1 MCTYIHACV
10 HYVCICE
17 SRVVAILV
25 DIYLISDIRLVS
37 PTDVHHRQ
45 SACECYSQGQ
55 FQIPQ
60 GLYQSDEED
69 ELYEEVWYTWRQ
81 HS

>member
-1 MCTYIHACV
+1 MC
-10 HYVCICE
+10 YVCICE
-17 SRVVAILV
+17 IRVVAMLV
-25 DIYLISDIRLVS
+25 SMLMDIYLISDIWLVF

-55 FQIPQ
+55 LQIPQ

-69 ELYEEVWYTWRQ
+69 ELYEEV
-81 HS
+81 

>member
-1 MCTYIHACV
+1 M

-17 SRVVAILV
+17 IRVVAMLV
-25 DIYLISDIRLVS
+25 DIYLISDIWLVF

-45 SACECYSQGQ
+45 SAFECYSQRQ
-55 FQIPQ
+55 LQIPQ

-69 ELYEEVWYTWRQ
+69 VLYEEV
-81 HS
+81 